1 CGVRGQAPAHR
12 GDDTMQQLNTQMW
25 AYHTVA
31 TVTPPRPSH
40 APLQHPPDPRCTRAT
55 SWWRRTLLVAS
66 LLGVWVVMGVGWAE
80 FLGLLVGLW
89 LWTGCIDKKGGAV

>member
-1 CGVRGQAPAHR
+1 
-12 GDDTMQQLNTQMW
+12 MQQLNTQIW

-40 APLQHPPDPRCTRAT
+40 APLQHHLPAPRRTRAT
-55 SWWRRTLLVAS
+55 SWGGMTLLVAG
-66 LLGVWVVMGVGWAE
+66 LLGGGVVMGVGCGV

-89 LWTGCIDKKGGAV
+89 LWAGAMENKGGTV

>member
-1 CGVRGQAPAHR
+1 
-12 GDDTMQQLNTQMW
+12 MQYLNTQMW

-40 APLQHPPDPRCTRAT
+40 LPLQHHTPDPRRTRAT
-55 SWWRRTLLVAS
+55 SWWGMTLLGAGLV
-66 LLGVWVVMGVGWAE
+66 GGWVVMGVGCGV

-89 LWTGCIDKKGGAV
+89 LWAGCIDKKGGAV

>member
-1 CGVRGQAPAHR
+1 
-12 GDDTMQQLNTQMW
+12 MQHLNTQIS

-40 APLQHPPDPRCTRAT
+40 APLQHHLPGPRRTRAT
-55 SWWRRTLLVAS
+55 SWWGMTLLVAG
-66 LLGVWVVMGVGWAE
+66 LLGGWVVMGVGGGV

-89 LWTGCIDKKGGAV
+89 LWAGCIDTKGGAV